1 MRRFGFNSNQETF
14 DPFTDLLFNALLGFA
29 FMFSIAFM
37 LIKPTPEEAKIDP
50 NAEYII
56 TVSWPDEHP
65 DDIDTYVEDPEG
77 NIVWYHIRE
86 SGLMHLDRDDRG
98 NFKDTIVLDGQ
109 KINNPI
115 NQETVTLRGIMP
127 GEYVVNVFHYLA
139 NTVDEIPVKVKV
151 EKVNPKIKVIFYET
165 LYVKGKGDELTA
177 ARFIL
182 DKEGKVL
189 TVYKKNKKLTTLT
202 RQSK

>member
-98 NFKDTIVLDGQ
+98 NFKDTIVLDGE

-151 EKVNPKIKVIFYET
+151 EKVNPQLEVIYYGTINLEK
-165 LYVKGKGDELTA
+165 KGVEKTA
-177 ARFIL
+177 TRFNITQN
-182 DKEGKVL
+182 GKVTISGNL
-189 TVYKKNKKLTTLT
+189 FKKLVPEN
-202 RQSK
+202 